1 MIWAMAYRKILPSV
15 HALNS
20 MVLDVA
26 IVTAYYYSIVF
37 LYPSNNIATSALE
50 GSSDRNKQ

>member
-37 LYPSNNIATSALE
+37 LYPSNNVATSALE
-50 GSSDRNKQ
+50 GSSDCNKQ